1 MIAQTTAP
9 TKQYS
14 TPFWVQGTYKAKVG
28 ISGFVSGKPYFF
40 NAKTKQISKRVG
52 SDWIVMDDAELAALP
67 IYVKET
73 LTREYYRIFS
83 MHERFDRRDYR
94 KRQYLT
100 AVKAWNH

>member
-1 MIAQTTAP
+1 
-9 TKQYS
+9 
-14 TPFWVQGTYKAKVG
+14 
-28 ISGFVSGKPYFF
+28 
-40 NAKTKQISKRVG
+40 
-52 SDWIVMDDAELAALP
+52 MDDAELAALP